1 MFRIFNKETIA
12 KELFTVNLDSSEV
25 QTVMGGN
32 LFLDHTELNPDD
44 CCVIKQNQE
53 IQYPTYDELEDTI
66 REMTL
71 IERYKNKLYQLDEN
85 EVVLNNEIIRLK
97 EGQYLDRETN
107 NIVTVPVPESLLKG
121 VWDRKVHIWKE
132 EATKEEIKDFCYLQI
147 NKYKAE
153 ILENGFDFNGHQQKC
168 REKDLALL
176 GNAVSAL
183 DDMQTYVVSE
193 EEKHINW
200 AFNDNDIVNMTETDL
215 RKMRIAGAI
224 FINTIYKVEAELKAS
239 EPNILLIKNDFIK
252 KIDELSTVKCF
263 KESI

>member
-1 MFRIFNKETIA
+1 MLRIFNKEVIA
-12 KELFTVNLDSSEV
+12 KELFTVNLDLLEV

-32 LFLDHTELNPDD
+32 LFLDHPELNPDD
-44 CCVIKQNQE
+44 CCVVEQAQE

-71 IERYKNKLYQLDEN
+71 FERYKNKLYQLEEN
-85 EVVLNNEIIRLK
+85 EVILNNEIIRLE
-97 EGQYLDRETN
+97 EGQYLDQEKN
-107 NIVTVPVPESLLKG
+107 NIVTIPAPETLLKK
-121 VWDRKVHIWKE
+121 VWDRETCTWKE
-132 EATKEEIKDFCYLQI
+132 GATEEEITGNYFTKI

-168 REKDLALL
+168 REKDLTLL

-183 DDMQTYVVSE
+183 DDMQTYAVSP
-193 EEKHINW
+193 EEKHINC

-224 FINTIYKVEAELKAS
+224 FINTIYKVEAEFKAS
-239 EPNILLIKNDFIK
+239 KPNILLIKDDFIK
-252 KIDELSTVKCF
+252 KVDELSTIKCF
-263 KESI
+263 K